1 MATVV
6 GVLVSIVFGFA
17 LLGAMGAGGYV
28 GVQGLLD
35 LYATLEPQVA
45 TITVVFSIVA
55 LLCASIVAGG
65 LKWRGR
71 KEKEIPLRAEKADV
85 YEKILLCWGEVLSVR
100 PNSVEPSL
108 LNDLHK
114 LERVLT
120 LRGSARVLKRY
131 GDIQT
136 FVGRP
141 NPQEPGMSSLIA
153 KLALEMRRDLG
164 QSTISVGEQ
173 ELLTVLNLVPP
184 QERPA
189 APVQTPLSP
198 VSLGQGG

>member
-1 MATVV
+1 MANVL
-6 GVLVSIVFGFA
+6 GVIFGTMLVIA
-17 LLGAMGAGGYV
+17 LLGALGTGGYM

-35 LYATLEPQVA
+35 LFGTFEPQVV
-45 TITVVFSIVA
+45 TITVIASAVA
-55 LLCASIVAGG
+55 LLCAAIVAGG
-65 LKWRGR
+65 FKWMGR
-71 KEKEIPLRAEKADV
+71 NKKEVQIRAEKADL
-85 YEKILLCWGEVLSVR
+85 YEKILLCWGEVLSAR

-120 LRGSARVLKRY
+120 LRGSPRVLKLY
-131 GDIQT
+131 GDIQNC
-136 FVGRP
+136 VNGARP
-141 NPQEPGMSSLIA
+141 QSSDLPSLIA

-164 QSTISVGEQ
+164 QSTISVGEP
-173 ELLTVLNLVPP
+173 ELLTVLNLFPP
-184 QERPA
+184 PERPV